1 MHTQV
6 QNNNIPNTTQ
16 DIGYTNKW
24 NNIPSLW
31 IGRINIVKM
40 SLLPKEIHKFSA
52 IPMNISMA
60 FFTEIEQS

>member
-40 SLLPKEIHKFSA
+40 SILSNA
-52 IPMNISMA
+52 IKIA
-60 FFTEIEQS
+60 TTFLTEVDA

>member
-40 SLLPKEIHKFSA
+40 SILFKEIYMSQY
-52 IPMNISMA
+52 NS
-60 FFTEIEQS
+60 